1 MTSIFPRLLKVRH
14 CRGVGLRC
22 AGGFTFVE
30 VVMVLVLLGIL
41 AAVAVPKYFD
51 IQAQAAAT
59 KCAYHWSLVIKTL
72 HQRWAFTKID
82 ESFRSVFPNPD
93 EAVTS
98 VLHELGGD
106 NCSEG
111 NACLKLCPMG
121 GSYEVRYEGDDDAG
135 YQFSV
140 ECTEHGLTGS
150 DGVGDNTEPDR
161 ILVKSDN
168 ADLLVQWLV
177 GKDRETA
184 GYEQKIGNG
193 AISSIDGFFTEAN
206 AGIIDSEAVGDF
218 TNDRHQYGTDETTQ
232 EKIGSMTELVNKAL
246 VAAGFDTS
254 AVIWRMERE
263 IGGLVTDPVA
273 KKETW
278 RSRLIFTLAEKPSSY
293 GDGTTEVKAK
303 VYKFDIWYTEAV
315 KGRPVRGYGDIESS
329 DGKAT
334 LEKSSD
340 GQFYVLR
347 PTD

>member
-1 MTSIFPRLLKVRH
+1 
-14 CRGVGLRC
+14 
-22 AGGFTFVE
+22 
-30 VVMVLVLLGIL
+30 MVLVLLGIL

>member
-1 MTSIFPRLLKVRH
+1 MTAILSIFLQVRYR
-14 CRGVGLRC
+14 RGAGLRR

-59 KCAYHWSLVIKTL
+59 KCAYHRSLVIKTL

-93 EAVTS
+93 EAGTS

-111 NACLKLCPMG
+111 KACLKLCPTG

-150 DGVGDNTEPDR
+150 DGLGDNTEPDR
-161 ILVKSDN
+161 IRVKSDN
-168 ADLLVQWLV
+168 ADLLAKWLV

-193 AISSIDGFFTEAN
+193 AIASIDGFFTESSV
-206 AGIIDSEAVGDF
+206 GIIDSEAVGDF
-218 TNDRHQYGTDETTQ
+218 TNNRHQYGTDETTQ

-246 VAAGFDTS
+246 AAAGFDTS
-254 AVIWRMERE
+254 AVIWRMERDA
-263 IGGLVTDPVA
+263 GGLATDPVTG
-273 KKETW
+273 KRTW
-278 RSRLIFTLAEKPSSY
+278 RNRLTFTLAEKPSSY
-293 GDGTTEVKAK
+293 PEGSAQVTTK
-303 VYKFDIWYTEAV
+303 VYEFDIWYTEAV
-315 KGRPVRGYGDIESS
+315 KGRPVRGYGDIESR

-334 LEKSSD
+334 LEKSTN
-340 GQFYVLR
+340 GRFYVLT
-347 PTD
+347 PGA

>member
-1 MTSIFPRLLKVRH
+1 MTSIFPRLLKVRYR
-14 CRGVGLRC
+14 RGAGLRC
-22 AGGFTFVE
+22 AGGFTLVE

-59 KCAYHWSLVIKTL
+59 KCAYHRSLVIKTL

-98 VLHELGGD
+98 VLYELGGD

-111 NACLKLCPMG
+111 NACLKLCPTG
-121 GSYEVRYEGDDDAG
+121 GSYDVRYEGDDEAG

-140 ECTEHGLTGS
+140 ECTEHGLTGP
-150 DGVGDNTEPDR
+150 DGLGDNTEPDR

-168 ADLLVQWLV
+168 ADLLVKWLV
-177 GKDRETA
+177 GKDHKTA

-218 TNDRHQYGTDETTQ
+218 TNNRHQYGTDETTQ
-232 EKIGSMTELVNKAL
+232 EKIDSMTELVNKAL
-246 VAAGFDTS
+246 AAAGFDTS

-263 IGGLVTDPVA
+263 VGGLATDPVTE
-273 KKETW
+273 KETW
-278 RSRLIFTLAEKPSSY
+278 RSRLVFTLAEKPSSY
-293 GDGTTEVKAK
+293 GDGTTEVKTK
-303 VYKFDIWYTEAV
+303 VYKFYIWYTEAV
-315 KGRPVRGYGDIESS
+315 KGRPVRGYGDIESG

-334 LEKSSD
+334 LEKSTN
-340 GQFYVLR
+340 GRFYVLT
-347 PTD
+347 PGA

>member
-1 MTSIFPRLLKVRH
+1 MTPIFPRLLKGR
-14 CRGVGLRC
+14 CRRGAGLRR
-22 AGGFTFVE
+22 AGGFTLVE

-59 KCAYHWSLVIKTL
+59 KCAYHRSLVIKTL
-72 HQRWAFTKID
+72 YQRWAFTKID

-93 EAVTS
+93 EAVMS

-150 DGVGDNTEPDR
+150 DGLGDNTEPDR

-168 ADLLVQWLV
+168 ADLLVKWLV
-177 GKDRETA
+177 GKDHKTA

-218 TNDRHQYGTDETTQ
+218 TNNRHQYGTDETTQ

-246 VAAGFDTS
+246 AAAGFDTS

-263 IGGLVTDPVA
+263 VGGVATDPVTE
-273 KKETW
+273 KETW
-278 RSRLIFTLAEKPSSY
+278 RSRLVFTLAEKPSSY
-293 GDGTTEVKAK
+293 GDGTTEVKTK

-315 KGRPVRGYGDIESS
+315 KGRPVRGYGDIESG

-334 LEKSSD
+334 LGKSSD
-340 GQFYVLR
+340 GQFYVLK

>member
-1 MTSIFPRLLKVRH
+1 MTSIFPRLLKVRYR
-14 CRGVGLRC
+14 RGAGLRC
-22 AGGFTFVE
+22 AGGFTLVE

-59 KCAYHWSLVIKTL
+59 KCAYHRSLVIKTL

-98 VLHELGGD
+98 VLHELGGGG

-111 NACLKLCPMG
+111 NACLKLCPTG
-121 GSYEVRYEGDDDAG
+121 GSYDVRYEGDDEAG

-140 ECTEHGLTGS
+140 ECTEHGLTGP
-150 DGVGDNTEPDR
+150 DGLGDNTEPDR

-168 ADLLVQWLV
+168 ADLLVKWLV
-177 GKDRETA
+177 GKDHKTA

-218 TNDRHQYGTDETTQ
+218 TNNRHQYGTDETTQ
-232 EKIGSMTELVNKAL
+232 GKIGSMTELVNKAL
-246 VAAGFDTS
+246 AAAGFDTS
-254 AVIWRMERE
+254 AVIWRMERDA
-263 IGGLVTDPVA
+263 GGFVTDSVIGR
-273 KKETW
+273 TW
-278 RSRLIFTLAEKPSSY
+278 RNRLTFTLAEKPSSY
-293 GDGTTEVKAK
+293 PEGSAQVTTK
-303 VYKFDIWYTEAV
+303 VYEFDIWYEEAV
-315 KGRPVRGYGDIESS
+315 KGSPVRGYGDIESR

-334 LEKSSD
+334 LEKSTN
-340 GQFYVLR
+340 GRFYVLT
-347 PTD
+347 PGA

>member
-1 MTSIFPRLLKVRH
+1 MTSIFSRFLKERY
-14 CRGVGLRC
+14 RRAAGLRC
-22 AGGFTFVE
+22 AGGFTLVE

-59 KCAYHWSLVIKTL
+59 KCAYHRSLVIKTL

-82 ESFRSVFPNPD
+82 ESFRSVFPNPN

-106 NCSEG
+106 NCSGG
-111 NACLKLCPMG
+111 NACLKLCPTG

-140 ECTEHGLTGS
+140 ECTEHGLTGP
-150 DGVGDNTEPDR
+150 DGLGDNTEPDR

-168 ADLLVQWLV
+168 ADLLVKWLI
-177 GKDRETA
+177 GEDRETA

-206 AGIIDSEAVGDF
+206 TGIIDSEAVGDF
-218 TNDRHQYGTDETTQ
+218 TNSRHQYGTDDTTQ
-232 EKIGSMTELVNKAL
+232 KKIGSMTELVNKAL
-246 VAAGFDTS
+246 AAAGFDTS
-254 AVIWRMERE
+254 AVIWRMERDA
-263 IGGLVTDPVA
+263 GGFAEDSPGHR
-273 KKETW
+273 TW
-278 RSRLIFTLAEKPSSY
+278 RNRLTFTLAEKPSSY
-293 GDGTTEVKAK
+293 PEGSTQVTTK
-303 VYKFDIWYTEAV
+303 VYEFDIWYKEGV
-315 KGRPVRGYGDIESS
+315 KGSPVSRYGDIESGN
-329 DGKAT
+329 GKAA
-334 LEKSSD
+334 LEKSSN

-347 PTD
+347 PTA

>member
-1 MTSIFPRLLKVRH
+1 MTSIFLRLPKVRYR
-14 CRGVGLRC
+14 RGAGLRC
-22 AGGFTFVE
+22 AGGFTLVE

-59 KCAYHWSLVIKTL
+59 KCAYHRSLVIKTL

-111 NACLKLCPMG
+111 KACLKLCPTG
-121 GSYEVRYEGDDDAG
+121 GSYEVRYEGDDAG

-150 DGVGDNTEPDR
+150 DGLGDNTEPDR

-168 ADLLVQWLV
+168 ADLLVKWLV

-193 AISSIDGFFTEAN
+193 AISSIDDFFTETSV
-206 AGIIDSEAVGDF
+206 GIIDSEAVGDF
-218 TNDRHQYGTDETTQ
+218 TNNRHQYGTDETTQ

-246 VAAGFDTS
+246 AAAGFDTS

-263 IGGLVTDPVA
+263 VGGLATDPVTE
-273 KKETW
+273 KETW
-278 RSRLIFTLAEKPSSY
+278 RSRLVFTLAEKPSSY
-293 GDGTTEVKAK
+293 GDGTTEVKTK

-315 KGRPVRGYGDIESS
+315 KGRPVRGYGDIESG

-334 LEKSSD
+334 LEKSTN
-340 GQFYVLR
+340 GRFYVLT
-347 PTD
+347 PGA

>member
-1 MTSIFPRLLKVRH
+1 MISIFPKLLKVRYR
-14 CRGVGLRC
+14 RGVGLRC
-22 AGGFTFVE
+22 AGGFTLVE

-51 IQAQAAAT
+51 IQEQAAAT
-59 KCAYHWSLVIKTL
+59 KCAYHRSLVIKTL

-111 NACLKLCPMG
+111 NACLKLCPTG
-121 GSYEVRYEGDDDAG
+121 GSYDVRYEGDDEAG

-140 ECTEHGLTGS
+140 ECTEHGLTGP
-150 DGVGDNTEPDR
+150 DGLGDNTEPDR

-168 ADLLVQWLV
+168 ADLLVKWLV
-177 GKDRETA
+177 GKDHKTA

-218 TNDRHQYGTDETTQ
+218 TNNRHQYGTDETTQ
-232 EKIGSMTELVNKAL
+232 EKIGSMTELVNRAL
-246 VAAGFDTS
+246 AAAGFDTS

-263 IGGLVTDPVA
+263 VGGLETDPVTE
-273 KKETW
+273 KETW
-278 RSRLIFTLAEKPSSY
+278 RSRLVFTLAEKPSSY
-293 GDGTTEVKAK
+293 GDGTTEVKMK

-315 KGRPVRGYGDIESS
+315 KGRPVRGYGDIESG

-334 LEKSSD
+334 LEKSTN
-340 GQFYVLR
+340 GRFYVLT
-347 PTD
+347 PGA